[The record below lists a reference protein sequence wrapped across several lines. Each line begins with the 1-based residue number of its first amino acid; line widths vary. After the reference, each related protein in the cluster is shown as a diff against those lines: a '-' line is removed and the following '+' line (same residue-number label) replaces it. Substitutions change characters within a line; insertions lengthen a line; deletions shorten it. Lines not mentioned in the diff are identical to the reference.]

1 MSIQEILASY
11 RYGRNIAETIE
22 QAKAAGIIYN
32 VDWNDLK
39 SSVNGALTHGY
50 KAVTSEPYLALP
62 RDENTGERA
71 GVPREVSL
79 ELYYAQ
85 GPQIHANMDRK
96 IAKLEKKFADHWMVK
111 AARDYLDTVQPLID
125 DMNAIKATLTKARKP
140 REGARKTEERTI
152 ENTGTCSVC
161 GRNIKRDARGNI
173 VDHGYRI
180 AWHERSGG
188 CYGVSYKPIE
198 ISPEG
203 AVSYLAVI
211 RDMLERAEK
220 VVAEFE
226 AKYTE
231 DERKYQTQLW
241 SKDERKRFYNAE
253 STVRHAGR
261 DVTRFEKIIAE
272 WKETPLPD
280 AK

>member
-1 MSIQEILASY
+1 MINEKTLDQ
-11 RYGRNIAETIE
+11 IAAYIE
-22 QAKAAGIIYN
+22 AGLIYN
-32 VDWNDLK
+32 VDWKDLK
-39 SSVNGALTHGY
+39 ESINRQLSKGY

-62 RDENTGERA
+62 RVDNTGERV
-71 GVPREVSL
+71 GVPRAVSL

-96 IAKLEKKFADHWMVK
+96 IAKLEKTFGNHWMVK
-111 AARDYLDTVQPLID
+111 AARDYLDSVQPIID
-125 DMNAIKATLTKARKP
+125 DANKIKATLTKARKP

-161 GRNIKRDARGNI
+161 GRNVKLNNLGNI
-173 VDHGYRI
+173 VDHGFRL
-180 AWHERSGG
+180 AWNERSGG

-220 VVAEFE
+220 VVAEF
-226 AKYTE
+226 ATRY
-231 DERKYQTQLW
+231 DADVLKYQIFQIP
-241 SKDERKRFYNAE
+241 KDERKRYTNAE

-261 DVTRFEKIIAE
+261 DVTRIEKIIAE
-272 WKETPLPD
+272 WKATPLPD

>member
-1 MSIQEILASY
+1 MINEKTLQ
-11 RYGRNIAETIE
+11 RIADYIE
-22 QAKAAGIIYN
+22 AGLIYN
-32 VDWNDLK
+32 VDWKDLK
-39 SSVNGALTHGY
+39 ESINRQLSKGY

-62 RDENTGERA
+62 RDDNTGERA
-71 GVPREVSL
+71 GVPRAVSL

-85 GPQIHANMDRK
+85 GPQIHANMQNK
-96 IAKLEKKFADHWMVK
+96 IAKLERTFGNHWMVK
-111 AARDYLDTVQPLID
+111 AARDYADAVLPIIADA
-125 DMNAIKATLTKARKP
+125 NKIKATITKARKP
-140 REGARKTEERTI
+140 REGARQTEERTI

-161 GRNIKRDARGNI
+161 GMNVKRSKGGDM
-173 VDHGYRI
+173 VDHGYRVS
-180 AWHERSGG
+180 WHERSGG

-211 RDMLERAEK
+211 RDMLESAEAT
-220 VVAEFE
+220 VAKFE

-231 DERKYQTQLW
+231 SERKYGTQLW
-241 SKDERKRFYNAE
+241 PKDEQTAFWNAG

-272 WKETPLPD
+272 WVPTDLPD